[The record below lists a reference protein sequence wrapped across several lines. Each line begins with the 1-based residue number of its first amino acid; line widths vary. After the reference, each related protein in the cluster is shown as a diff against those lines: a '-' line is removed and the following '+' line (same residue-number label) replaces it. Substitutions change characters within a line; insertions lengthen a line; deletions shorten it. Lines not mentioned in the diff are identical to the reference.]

1 MGCGVK
7 IKKGDS
13 KKQLN
18 GDDEWQYEEIALER
32 GGAGLGFSIA
42 GGTDNP
48 AHAAGVGDAGAV
60 ADPAVYV
67 TKIIPGGAAAADGR
81 LKVHDCIAAVN
92 GTPLNEVT
100 HAEAVEALKRAG
112 NTVKLLES
120 ADLLAISS
128 VQEKDG
134 NHSELGRD
142 CVVGGWLQ
150 ETNSTPQFTLSGRI
164 NIACLCQCSSAQTGS
179 LNSALS
185 NDVVKRMRD
194 RLRTLPT
201 YHLSVSYI

>member
-1 MGCGVK
+1 MKRDIAPREYSSHESGCRIIAVC
-7 IKKGDS
+7 KKDAGGITIFALVPLVNS
-13 KKQLN
+13 SMVN

-112 NTVKLLES
+112 NTVRLGAKMYESDIPSLSLIDKKTGWQFLL
-120 ADLLAISS
+120 L
-128 VQEKDG
+128 
-134 NHSELGRD
+134 
-142 CVVGGWLQ
+142 
-150 ETNSTPQFTLSGRI
+150 F
-164 NIACLCQCSSAQTGS
+164 
-179 LNSALS
+179 S
-185 NDVVKRMRD
+185 NDIKVVK
-194 RLRTLPT
+194 
-201 YHLSVSYI
+201 VV